1 MTIPVNLKVEVEEE
15 IIKEWKVKVLSSVR
29 SQILKISVE
38 SPDLGIEVAL
48 ISCFFSD
55 YPKSSREDRNQTLFI
70 VLLPRNKTA
79 PTLQKNKS
87 FLAKQI
93 YDHWFNTY
101 MLHLFYLRN
110 LSLFHVAS
118 PVVFF

>member
-48 ISCFFSD
+48 ISCFF
-55 YPKSSREDRNQTLFI
+55 F
-70 VLLPRNKTA
+70 
-79 PTLQKNKS
+79 
-87 FLAKQI
+87 
-93 YDHWFNTY
+93 
-101 MLHLFYLRN
+101 
-110 LSLFHVAS
+110 
-118 PVVFF
+118 

>member
-48 ISCFFSD
+48 ISCFFLIIQNRLVRTEIRH
-55 YPKSSREDRNQTLFI
+55 SSLSFYRETRQ
-70 VLLPRNKTA
+70 LLRFK
-79 PTLQKNKS
+79 KNKS